1 MEFTRHLDFRLGAP
15 DRRAMPFNINCPLS
29 SLPSFLSC
37 SVDHLYAVGDPVF
50 GRDLWIVIELPSD
63 DRGRRTRLG
72 RQVRYQSSLK
82 ILDPFLTSY
91 CTILFHTTYPSS
103 MTVYKIALLVGE
115 EIFIMPISI
124 TCLGRRSLSIQ
135 LWNSPQTIHTGS
147 CSTRF
152 VIL

>member
-1 MEFTRHLDFRLGAP
+1 
-15 DRRAMPFNINCPLS
+15 MPFNINSPLS

-91 CTILFHTTYPSS
+91 YTILLCFT
-103 MTVYKIALLVGE
+103 
-115 EIFIMPISI
+115 
-124 TCLGRRSLSIQ
+124 Q
-135 LWNSPQTIHTGS
+135 L
-147 CSTRF
+147 
-152 VIL
+152 ILHQ